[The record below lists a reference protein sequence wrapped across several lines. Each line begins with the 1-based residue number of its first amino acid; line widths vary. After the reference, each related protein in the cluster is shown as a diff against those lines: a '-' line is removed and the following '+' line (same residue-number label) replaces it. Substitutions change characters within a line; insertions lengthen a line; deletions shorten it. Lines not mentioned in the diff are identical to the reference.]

1 MPFSGFPKSKIDI
14 VSPDGNIRSSTQAI
28 FGGDVLMV
36 QDTSVIVEPGDEIRR
51 TLPNGH
57 EEVFEVVDPR
67 FYDTFH
73 GIAAHY
79 QIKIRRRGTYP
90 KHTGGHYS
98 VHVSGNNARVNI
110 HSLDH
115 STNTVNDGDV
125 FKDIIK
131 AFEAAAIDRARLEE
145 LKSVVEEMRSQKG
158 KAGFAKAY
166 QKFIGLTADHI
177 GVVTPFLP
185 ALAGMIG

>member
-1 MPFSGFPKSKIDI
+1 MPFSGFPKSKID
-14 VSPDGNIRSSTQAI
+14 VVAPDGSIRTTTEAI

-36 QDTSVIVEPGDEIRR
+36 QDTSVVVEPGDEIRR
-51 TLPNGH
+51 TLPNGQ
-57 EEVFEVVDPR
+57 EEVFDVIDPR

-73 GIAAHY
+73 GINAHY

-90 KHTGGHYS
+90 RHTGGHYA

-110 HSLDH
+110 HSHDE
-115 STNTVNDGDV
+115 SKNVVNERDV
-125 FKDIIK
+125 FEQIVSALEGASIDKQQL
-131 AFEAAAIDRARLEE
+131 EA
-145 LKSVVEEMRSQKG
+145 LKLAVAEMKG
-158 KAGFAKAY
+158 HETKIGFAIAY

-185 ALAGMIG
+185 ALAAMLG